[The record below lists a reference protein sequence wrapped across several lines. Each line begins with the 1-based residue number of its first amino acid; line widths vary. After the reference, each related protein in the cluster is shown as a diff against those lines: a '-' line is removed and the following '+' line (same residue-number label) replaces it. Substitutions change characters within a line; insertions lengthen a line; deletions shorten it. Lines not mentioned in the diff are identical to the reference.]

1 MAHKSHVDGVS
12 RIRAK
17 TKSTTGDLI
26 ESTAAKRAM
35 ANLGLRLL
43 SLQEG
48 VQQRIA
54 SDLHDSTCQHLI
66 AASLNVMRMRRAIKD
81 GGGVDRI
88 CDDVDASIDQA
99 LREIRDFTDLLHP
112 KTLLADGLKF
122 TIEHF
127 VKGSCSHVAG
137 GQSRCRFGS
146 RQVVVC
152 GAALSAENYS
162 RSPDERFPSCESDAC
177 VRSVLDEMG
186 RFNDQAS

>member
-1 MAHKSHVDGVS
+1 VTSAS
-12 RIRAK
+12 RTERPTTPISKPSGFELILERYFARVP
-17 TKSTTGDLI
+17 STSAVTQQQSPPA
-26 ESTAAKRAM
+26 ESA
-35 ANLGLRLL
+35 G
-43 SLQEG
+43 
-48 VQQRIA
+48 
-54 SDLHDSTCQHLI
+54 
-66 AASLNVMRMRRAIKD
+66 
-81 GGGVDRI
+81 
-88 CDDVDASIDQA
+88 A
-99 LREIRDFTDLLHP
+99 LREIRDFTYLLHP

-122 TIEHF
+122 AIEHF